1 MIEAHQLAQQLYTL
15 LVSQPSSLPVESL
28 QSSLKTFLD
37 QLPDIQ
43 SRDYYQTITN
53 EEVFSALEQSDVKP
67 RTYKEYYKHY
77 ERLQRVMNVPDNMAF
92 LYEPATVLEAI
103 QEVKEWSCSTK
114 QLVINAILKITKLFY
129 FPPEIEREYLEAV
142 AAYSEETNRRMQENQ
157 PRGKVLDW
165 EALCASYHEHFSTLE
180 PKEQLIAALYI
191 ERPPLRTEY
200 TREVYI
206 IPLAHREGTDDRYKN
221 RIFYDERTNEVIL
234 ELRDFKNV
242 DKMGAYEYVF
252 PERRVKKLVIQQ
264 IKERGFYKTFLPY
277 TAKRLQGMIREIL
290 KKLGHDGTLQSL
302 RRAYETYIQMHPSY
316 QAQTLGERMAE
327 HRDVLHSIGTAQIY
341 RLMT

>member
-53 EEVFSALEQSDVKP
+53 EEVFSALEESGVKP

-114 QLVINAILKITKLFY
+114 QLVINAILKITK
-129 FPPEIEREYLEAV
+129 
-142 AAYSEETNRRMQENQ
+142 
-157 PRGKVLDW
+157 
-165 EALCASYHEHFSTLE
+165 
-180 PKEQLIAALYI
+180 
-191 ERPPLRTEY
+191 
-200 TREVYI
+200 
-206 IPLAHREGTDDRYKN
+206 
-221 RIFYDERTNEVIL
+221 
-234 ELRDFKNV
+234 
-242 DKMGAYEYVF
+242 
-252 PERRVKKLVIQQ
+252 
-264 IKERGFYKTFLPY
+264 
-277 TAKRLQGMIREIL
+277 
-290 KKLGHDGTLQSL
+290 
-302 RRAYETYIQMHPSY
+302 
-316 QAQTLGERMAE
+316 
-327 HRDVLHSIGTAQIY
+327 
-341 RLMT
+341 